1 MSMDFTEFRRRLG
14 AEPLGD
20 DPEVQRARESSPE
33 FEQEARE
40 ARQFEEKL
48 AHALRL
54 PEPDGLIEDLQS
66 LPLSG
71 DARPGPSRWMRMALA
86 ASLLLAVSAAGITW
100 NMNRGWDSVE
110 AYVADHYRHDGYSML
125 EQANNAT
132 ANDVQ
137 SMLAALD
144 MEAAPALA
152 DIVGVIKYCP
162 TPDGKGVHM
171 VLNTQD
177 GPVTVIYM
185 PETPVTDR
193 ETLHFDNV
201 EAVLV
206 ELERGSAAII
216 GAEQQQIADV
226 YSIVQSSIVPAG

>member
-14 AEPLGD
+14 AEPLSD

-40 ARQFEEKL
+40 ARRFEDKL
-48 AHALRL
+48 VHALRL
-54 PEPDGLIEDLQS
+54 PEPDGLIEELQS

-71 DARPGPSRWMRMALA
+71 DTSSGPSRWMRMALA
-86 ASLLLAVSAAGITW
+86 ASLLLAVGAAGITW

-110 AYVADHYRHDGYSML
+110 AYVADHYRHDGYSLL

-132 ANDVQ
+132 ASDVQ
-137 SMLAALD
+137 RMLAALD

-185 PETPVTDR
+185 PETAVTDR
-193 ETLHFDNV
+193 ESLRFDNV

-226 YSIVQSSIVPAG
+226 YSIVQNSIVPAG

>member
-14 AEPLGD
+14 AEPMSD

-54 PEPDGLIEDLQS
+54 PEPDGLIEELQS

-71 DARPGPSRWMRMALA
+71 DARSGSPRWMRMALA
-86 ASLLLAVSAAGITW
+86 ASLLLAVGAAGITW

-110 AYVADHYRHDGYSML
+110 AYVADHYRHDGYSLL

-137 SMLAALD
+137 RMLAALD